1 MRTDEKIISINK
13 REINSVN
20 KAFAEF
26 MALSEQEFN
35 IRSRQHPQLYK
46 GLTPSKL
53 EEVTRD
59 LLKDV
64 APMTPFKPEDISL
77 VSGHRFPDIMA
88 SDFCG
93 VEVKSTK
100 DDKWTSVGSSILE
113 STRNLTVENI
123 YMLFG
128 KLGGNPPEFKLKP
141 YQECLSEIAVTHSPR
156 YLIDME
162 LTENET
168 IFYKMGTTYD
178 ELRTSPEVIDIVRCY
193 YRNKAK
199 KENKLEMPWWIT
211 ADNIDT
217 SKPFN
222 ITLWNTLS
230 DEVKDDLQTK
240 FMILFPEALNPARS
254 QTKYN
259 QTTLWLCSYNQ
270 VIVPNIRDFYSAGG
284 QITHVNG
291 ERISPHAPQVFA
303 RIVKF
308 SNRIKKALDDPT
320 KELIMLIKDYNPQLL
335 HNGNLYNNWL
345 NICLQYA
352 EIEKVPLEDWISN
365 KPTFTFSNNL

>member
-1 MRTDEKIISINK
+1 MRTDEKIISIHK
-13 REINSVN
+13 RDINSVN

-26 MALSEQEFN
+26 MSLSEQEFN
-35 IRSRQHPQLYK
+35 MRSRKDPQRYK

-59 LLKDV
+59 LLRDV
-64 APMTPFKPEDISL
+64 APLTPFRPEDISL

-100 DDKWTSVGSSILE
+100 DDKWTSIGSSIVE
-113 STRNLTVENI
+113 STRNVTVENI

-128 KLGGNPPEFKLKP
+128 KLGGELPEFKLKP

-162 LTENET
+162 LSENET

-178 ELRTSPEVIDIVRCY
+178 ELRTSPEAIDQVRRY
-193 YRNKAK
+193 YRNKAR

-211 ADNIDT
+211 TDNIET

-230 DEVKDDLQTK
+230 EEAKDDLQTK
-240 FMILFPEALNPARS
+240 CMILFPEALNPARS
-254 QTKYN
+254 PTKYN

-291 ERISPHAPQVFA
+291 KAIKPTAPQVFA

-308 SNRIKKALDDPT
+308 SKRIKKMLNDPS
-320 KELIMLIKDYNPQLL
+320 KELVMLIQDYNPQLL
-335 HNGNLYNNWL
+335 NNGNLYNNWL
-345 NICLQYA
+345 KICLQYA
-352 EIEKVPLEDWISN
+352 ERGKIPLEEWID
-365 KPTFTFSNNL
+365 KEPIFTFSNNI

>member
-1 MRTDEKIISINK
+1 MSTDEKIISIHK
-13 REINSVN
+13 REINAVN

-26 MALSEQEFN
+26 MTLSEQEFN
-35 IRSRQHPQLYK
+35 LRSQQNPKLYK
-46 GLTPSKL
+46 GISPSRL

-59 LLKDV
+59 LLRDV

-100 DDKWTSVGSSILE
+100 DDKWTSIGSSILE
-113 STRNLTVENI
+113 STRNVTVENI

-162 LTENET
+162 LTKNET

-178 ELRTSPEVIDIVRCY
+178 ELRTSPEAIDKVRRY
-193 YRNKAK
+193 YRNKAQ
-199 KENKLEMPWWIT
+199 KENRYEMPWWIT
-211 ADNIDT
+211 TDNVET

-222 ITLWNTLS
+222 ITLW
-230 DEVKDDLQTK
+230 K
-240 FMILFPEALNPARS
+240 MICKQN
-254 QTKYN
+254 
-259 QTTLWLCSYNQ
+259 
-270 VIVPNIRDFYSAGG
+270 V
-284 QITHVNG
+284 
-291 ERISPHAPQVFA
+291 
-303 RIVKF
+303 
-308 SNRIKKALDDPT
+308 
-320 KELIMLIKDYNPQLL
+320 
-335 HNGNLYNNWL
+335 
-345 NICLQYA
+345 
-352 EIEKVPLEDWISN
+352 
-365 KPTFTFSNNL
+365 

>member
-1 MRTDEKIISINK
+1 MRTDEKIISIHK
-13 REINSVN
+13 RDINSVN

-26 MALSEQEFN
+26 MSLSEQEFN
-35 IRSRQHPQLYK
+35 MRSRKDPQRYK

-59 LLKDV
+59 LLRDV
-64 APMTPFKPEDISL
+64 APVTPFRPEDIDL
-77 VSGHRFPDIMA
+77 VAGDRIPDIMA
-88 SDFCG
+88 SEFCG

-100 DDKWTSVGSSILE
+100 DDKWTSIGSSIVE
-113 STRNLTVENI
+113 STRNVTVENI

-128 KLGGNPPEFKLKP
+128 KLGGELPEFKLKP

-162 LTENET
+162 LSENET

-178 ELRTSPEVIDIVRCY
+178 ELRTSPEAIDQVRRY
-193 YRNKAK
+193 YRNKAR

-211 ADNIDT
+211 TDNIET

-230 DEVKDDLQTK
+230 EEAKDDLQTK
-240 FMILFPEALNPARS
+240 CMILFPEALNPARS
-254 QTKYN
+254 PTKYN

-291 ERISPHAPQVFA
+291 KAIKPTAPQVFA

-308 SNRIKKALDDPT
+308 SKRIKKMLNDPS
-320 KELIMLIKDYNPQLL
+320 KELVMLIQDYNPQLL
-335 HNGNLYNNWL
+335 NNGNLYNNWL
-345 NICLQYA
+345 KICLQYA
-352 EIEKVPLEDWISN
+352 ERGKIPLEEWID
-365 KPTFTFSNNL
+365 KEPIFTFSNNI